1 MSELNQLFY
10 VDLACAVGTS
20 EASKPAVSVALLARG
35 KRSDGSGI
43 SCIPRRKTWA
53 VYFKM
58 NNAGNNSVTHLV
70 IGEEEQGQRID
81 NFLIRHCKGVPKSHV
96 YRILRSGEVRV
107 NSGRIDA
114 TYRLCLGDTLRVPP
128 IRIAERPKSEVD
140 EAAKQRVDLPI
151 IYEDEAMLVIDKP
164 EGIAVH
170 GGSGVSFGVIEAL
183 RRQRPQAKFL
193 ELAHRLDRETSGI
206 LLVGKK
212 RLALTALHD
221 MFREHGAGADKRY
234 LVLVKG
240 RWMNN
245 TQHVKLPLHK
255 YLTDNGERRVSV
267 NPEGKASH
275 TIFRLLARW
284 PEMSLLEAQLKTGR
298 THQIRVHLAHLGFP
312 ILGDEKYGDFALN
325 RDLKRDGLKRM
336 ALHAW
341 RMAYRHPLTA
351 VPMEHVAPLPAGIKN
366 YIAAVNLKKP
376 QEFTADNLADILAKE
391 Y

>member
-1 MSELNQLFY
+1 
-10 VDLACAVGTS
+10 
-20 EASKPAVSVALLARG
+20 
-35 KRSDGSGI
+35 
-43 SCIPRRKTWA
+43 
-53 VYFKM
+53 M
-58 NNAGNNSVTHLV
+58 NGAGNNSVAHVV
-70 IGEEEQGQRID
+70 IDDEEQGQRLD
-81 NFLIRHCKGVPKSHV
+81 NFLIRRCKGVPKSHI

-107 NSGRIDA
+107 NSRRVDA
-114 TYRLCLGDTLRVPP
+114 TYRLCAGDNLRIPP

-151 IYEDEAMLVIDKP
+151 LFEDEAMLVIDKP

-245 TQHVKLPLHK
+245 TQHVKLPLLK
-255 YLTDNGERRVSV
+255 YLTENGERRVAV
-267 NPEGKASH
+267 DAQGKASH
-275 TIFRLLARW
+275 TVFRLLARW

-312 ILGDEKYGDFALN
+312 ILGDEKYGDFSLN
-325 RDLKRDGLKRM
+325 KDLKRDGLKRM

-341 RMAYRHPLTA
+341 RMAFRHPLTSG
-351 VPMEHVAPLPAGIKN
+351 PMECVSPLPDGIGN
-366 YIAAVNLKKP
+366 YIAAVDGRQKR
-376 QEFTADNLADILAKE
+376 EFSAANYEQVLTA
-391 Y
+391 

>member
-1 MSELNQLFY
+1 
-10 VDLACAVGTS
+10 
-20 EASKPAVSVALLARG
+20 
-35 KRSDGSGI
+35 
-43 SCIPRRKTWA
+43 
-53 VYFKM
+53 M
-58 NNAGNNSVTHLV
+58 NSAGNNSVTHLL
-70 IGEEEQGQRID
+70 IGEEEQGQRLD
-81 NFLIRHCKGVPKSHV
+81 NFLIRRCKGVPKSHI

-107 NSGRIDA
+107 NSGRVDA
-114 TYRLCLGDTLRVPP
+114 TYRLCAGDKLRIPP
-128 IRIAERPKSEVD
+128 IRIAERPQNEVD
-140 EAAKQRVDLPI
+140 EVAKQRVDLPI
-151 IYEDEAMLVIDKP
+151 IFEDEAMLVIDKP

-183 RRQRPQAKFL
+183 RRQRPEARFL

-240 RWMNN
+240 RWMNA
-245 TQHVKLPLHK
+245 TQHVKAPLQK
-255 YLTDNGERRVSV
+255 YLTEGGERRVSV
-267 NPEGKASH
+267 NAEGKASH
-275 TIFRLLARW
+275 TVFRLLARW

-325 RDLKRDGLKRM
+325 RDLRRGELKRM

-341 RMAYRHPLTA
+341 RMALRHPLTG
-351 VPMEHVAPLPAGIKN
+351 VPLECVAPLPDSIAS
-366 YIAAVNLKKP
+366 YIAAVDARKGR
-376 QEFTADNLADILAKE
+376 EFSADNLEQMLAKGL
-391 Y
+391 